1 MVSKGDNEDLSG
13 IALKI
18 YIYLLESDGAGPREI
33 ARELGINPS
42 LAYYHLKKF
51 EELGIVEKDFS
62 RGVYR
67 VKKRI
72 RVRGY
77 LYLGGKLVPRLLIYG
92 AFFSGLLIPEI
103 ASIAMGILEATPEYI
118 LAMITSAAAAAVF
131 ITEGIIALRA
141 LRRG

>member
-1 MVSKGDNEDLSG
+1 MGSKGDEDLSG

-18 YIYLLESDGAGPREI
+18 YVYLLESDGAGPREV

-51 EELGIVEKDFS
+51 EELGIVEKDPS

-67 VKKRI
+67 VKRRV

-77 LYLGGKLVPRLLIYG
+77 LYVGSKLVPRLLIYG

-103 ASIAMGILEATPEYI
+103 VSIAVGALEATPEYI
-118 LAMITSAAAAAVF
+118 LAMLTSAAAAVILIA
-131 ITEGIIALRA
+131 EGVLAMRA
-141 LRRG
+141 LRRY